1 MKCILSIIKKGILS
15 CISTWATASILLL
28 LAACSAN
35 DLDTPT
41 PLEPTVEETDSLGT
55 FTLTLTGE
63 KATRSTSTVI
73 TKEEADNFLVTIY
86 KGSDIVRQTA
96 KLKDI
101 NTSLPAGYGYKVFAE
116 SVSEETAITFDEG
129 WGCKR
134 FAGLSAS
141 FAIKAGQTTDVSV
154 GCSVA
159 NAGFDVVF
167 DESVAEY
174 FTTSYDIPIHDGDR
188 TIVFDAA
195 TAGKKVDGIITE
207 GKTAYFNL
215 DEEGHHTI
223 SYTIKAVGPKT
234 IEKSGTL
241 ELSKSKVSRIT
252 LNYERSDFDFVI
264 TLDESVMYID
274 DVANFTE
281 DDITVEDG
289 STEIIASHEPY
300 TADGTAIQTRAVLG
314 NDGTIVNWEAS
325 DVIAVYDFTASK
337 HSFAAEIGA
346 DGRTKFYGK
355 VTPRKPSFAAIY
367 PYDLAAESA
376 ASASALSATLPS
388 TQYAVAD
395 NIASA
400 LNISVAKG
408 ERNLDGSPSL
418 VTFYNTCQLLRF
430 SVPAYAAGKI
440 NSIQFTATT
449 PIAGKLNINYSGDLP
464 TTTIGST
471 ESKVITILPPKNN
484 STFNAGTYYIAA
496 APGQMSG
503 FTLTFACDGKSYT
516 LTSPTTL
523 AGKAGR
529 IYSIG
534 AIDLINTPSVSAEH
548 IYSND
553 ILQGTKV
560 QLTGAP
566 IEGGNWTA
574 TIKNAN
580 GTTVRTLSG
589 TGDLISAETDASWPY
604 LPKGNYTIS
613 YTFDRSNGTT
623 QTATL
628 PLSITDSPRFNVSF
642 STYTSYSYYIGDGV
656 TKSTAEANKCANNV
670 IYAPTLTVTGISNAI
685 LNNNNYTFTTG
696 QTGFSTSLKSKSNGI
711 FVFNDVTVTDWKA
724 YTLTASLTFDGVKK
738 EAASKTVQITGLPY
752 TAAPPKNSGDHAWS
766 EVKGGSKIDWNGD
779 NVALGDGGT
788 ATADP
793 TIKSPTFY
801 LPADIN
807 ISISSNGTLTSVKG
821 DLFGWVFYAPTLNMF
836 VGTNNVWS
844 QKGQEKQATTINYSL
859 SYNSTFSGST
869 NYLQFSTDTRTELSG
884 HANIKNV
891 KVQYR

>member
-1 MKCILSIIKKGILS
+1 MQWTDRIRQVK
-15 CISTWATASILLL
+15 ILLVVAAVVIAVLSLVVSHL
-28 LAACSAN
+28 LTR
-35 DLDTPT
+35 DLSD
-41 PLEPTVEETDSLGT
+41 EERSKMEVWSEAMRALNQADENTDLALVLKVIDQNHTIPVVVMGADGQAQFFRNVNVDGDNYEDSLRNAQQLGQQWLNNKQHIRIQLSDSTAGDYIDVCYDDSVMLRRLQTYPFVQLGVVMIFVVVAIFALLTSKRAEQNKVWVGLSKETAHQLGT
-55 FTLTLTGE
+55 PISSLMAWTEIL
-63 KATRSTSTVI
+63 
-73 TKEEADNFLVTIY
+73 KESYPDDDLIPEMDKDVKRLQLIADRFSKI
-86 KGSDIVRQTA
+86 G
-96 KLKDI
+96 
-101 NTSLPAGYGYKVFAE
+101 SLPEPVP
-116 SVSEETAITFDEG
+116 
-129 WGCKR
+129 
-134 FAGLSAS
+134 AS
-141 FAIKAGQTTDVSV
+141 LNEVMNHVIDYM
-154 GCSVA
+154 
-159 NAGFDVVF
+159 DRR
-167 DESVAEY
+167 
-174 FTTSYDIPIHDGDR
+174 TS
-188 TIVFDAA
+188 
-195 TAGKKVDGIITE
+195 KKVNIV
-207 GKTAYFNL
+207 K
-215 DEEGHHTI
+215 
-223 SYTIKAVGPKT
+223 
-234 IEKSGTL
+234 
-241 ELSKSKVSRIT
+241 
-252 LNYERSDFDFVI
+252 
-264 TLDESVMYID
+264 
-274 DVANFTE
+274 NFTE

-300 TADGTAIQTRAVLG
+300 TADGTAIETRAVLG

-325 DVIAVYDFTASK
+325 DVIAVYDFTANK
-337 HSFAAEIGA
+337 HSFTAEIGA
-346 DGRTKFYGK
+346 DGRTKFSGK

-376 ASASALSATLPS
+376 ASVSALSATLPS

-440 NSIQFTATT
+440 SSIQFTATT

-503 FTLTFACDGKSYT
+503 FTLTFACDGKNYT

-656 TKSTAEANKCANNV
+656 TKSTTEANKCANNV

-752 TAAPPKNSGDHAWS
+752 TATPPRNSGDHAWS
-766 EVKGGSKIDWNGD
+766 EVQGGGKIDWNSG
-779 NVALGDGGT
+779 NVALGEGGT
-788 ATADP
+788 AGADP
-793 TIKSPTFY
+793 TIKSPSFY
-801 LPADIN
+801 LPANIN
-807 ISISSNGTLTSVKG
+807 TTVSAAGTLHTRQVWPIYYRETLKMYVGGSSVWEQTS
-821 DLFGWVFYAPTLNMF
+821 P
-836 VGTNNVWS
+836 
-844 QKGQEKQATTINYSL
+844 EKSTTAANFSL
-859 SYNSTFSGST
+859 SINSQFSGST
-869 NYLQFSTDTRTELSG
+869 NYLQFSVGARTELSG
-884 HANIKNV
+884 WARITTV